1 MDGDAL
7 PVELGEWLLGSVWG
21 GVHYDQ
27 RLSRDRHGGE
37 TYTLINPR
45 EIHPEAEVDTR
56 GVLRAAYVA
65 AAVDS
70 ARTLRSIAQRFE
82 LLTDELLYEREPD
95 ETPPDDVARFGGGGG
110 GVEVFPALK
119 RLLATGDWEG
129 AENDGDALEVAWRIL
144 KIIEGSAPVPA
155 LSELHRDGGQGEAVV
170 RRQLQEVADGRARVH
185 LEEQAAAADY
195 GRNPP
200 AAGDRGAAEAAPDS
214 AAARRAAEA

>member
-155 LSELHRDGGQGEAVV
+155 PD
-170 RRQLQEVADGRARVH
+170 ADMEPTPEEIDAMNEH
-185 LEEQAAAADY
+185 LEKHILPSLNRRREWD
-195 GRNPP
+195 
-200 AAGDRGAAEAAPDS
+200 GDKPRMMS
-214 AAARRAAEA
+214 